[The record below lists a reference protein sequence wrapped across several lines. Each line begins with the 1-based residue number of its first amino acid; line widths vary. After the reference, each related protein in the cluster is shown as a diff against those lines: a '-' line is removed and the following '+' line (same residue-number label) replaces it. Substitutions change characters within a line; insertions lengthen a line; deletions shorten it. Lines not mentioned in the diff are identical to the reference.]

1 LAFLFP
7 LYPSET
13 GQGGP
18 LYLFETVL
26 SRIKKTSLYR
36 FFPNNRKMQ
45 KGRIL
50 IIDEAG
56 FSRVCSAI
64 LEVEGYS
71 SEVLSEADL
80 LAQALEKDFRLVIAS
95 YPFGKMAFEHLKKMK
110 IPTIILSDQINKE
123 LMKTLEGFN
132 NSYCMIK
139 PLDYEKFRSLI
150 KDVLGNNLEGQNG
163 FKII

>member
-1 LAFLFP
+1 
-7 LYPSET
+7 
-13 GQGGP
+13 
-18 LYLFETVL
+18 
-26 SRIKKTSLYR
+26 
-36 FFPNNRKMQ
+36 MQ
-45 KGRIL
+45 TERIL

-71 SEVLSEADL
+71 ALVVSEMDSLGEAF
-80 LAQALEKDFRLVIAS
+80 EKNFRLAVTS
-95 YPFGKMAFEHLKKMK
+95 YPYGTMAFEHLKKMK
-110 IPTIILSDQINKE
+110 IPTIILSDQLNKE

-139 PLDYEKFRSLI
+139 PLDYEKFRSLVRQ
-150 KDVLGNNLEGQNG
+150 VLGKEREAQDG